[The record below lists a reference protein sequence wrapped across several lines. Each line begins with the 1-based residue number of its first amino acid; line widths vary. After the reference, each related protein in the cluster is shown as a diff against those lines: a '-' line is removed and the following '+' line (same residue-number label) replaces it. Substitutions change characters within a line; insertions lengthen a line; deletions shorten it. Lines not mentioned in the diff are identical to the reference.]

1 MKILIYSFFF
11 AFFCFFD
18 LSAQN
23 ISSLKADRDKLL
35 EDISKTQQLIKT
47 KRITRESTL
56 EQLDL
61 INSELALRDQLIT
74 KLIEELE
81 QIESNITSTEESI
94 NQLED
99 EIDFLKKEYARLL
112 QETYRRRNAMDELV
126 FYFSAGSFS
135 ETYRRYRLLKEYAR
149 YRKHQADQLIT
160 SQQKLIA
167 LVNHV
172 QSQKEQKELY
182 LNSIKEEKQLLDSS
196 KAKQAVVV
204 QKLQSEEAWLLK
216 SIKEKNEQAKTL
228 ENRIMELIASAG
240 TGSDGVDFD
249 KYKGKL
255 IWPVTK
261 GLVISKFGE
270 HPHPVLKSV
279 VVKNN
284 GIDIQV
290 VGNETV
296 FSVHN
301 GDVSRIVGIP
311 GYNTAVIV
319 RHGKFLSVY
328 ANLKSVTVKQGDRVM
343 AGDPV
348 GFVFKESEQLYGILH
363 FEVWEGNEKLNPSD
377 WLVP

>member
-1 MKILIYSFFF
+1 
-11 AFFCFFD
+11 
-18 LSAQN
+18 
-23 ISSLKADRDKLL
+23 LKADREKLL
-35 EDISKTQQLIKT
+35 NDINQTQQLIKT
-47 KRITRESTL
+47 KRITRKTTL
-56 EQLDL
+56 EQLEL
-61 INSELALRDQLIT
+61 INSELALRDQLIS
-74 KLIEELE
+74 KLEYELE
-81 QIESNITSTEESI
+81 QIELNITSTEESI
-94 NQLED
+94 NKLED
-99 EIDFLKKEYARLL
+99 DIDLFKKEYAKLL
-112 QETYRRRNAMDELV
+112 QDTYRRRNAMDELV

-149 YRKHQADQLIT
+149 YRKHQADELIA

-172 QSQKEQKELY
+172 QSQKEQKEVY
-182 LNSIKEEKQLLDSS
+182 LNSIKEEKQHLDSS
-196 KAKQAVVV
+196 KVQQAVVV
-204 QKLQSEEAWLLK
+204 QKLQSEETWLLK
-216 SIKEKNEQAKTL
+216 SIQEKNDQAKEL
-228 ENRIMELIASAG
+228 ENKIMELIASAG
-240 TGSDGVDFD
+240 SGNDGVDFD

-261 GLVISKFGE
+261 GLIISNFGE

-319 RHGKFLSVY
+319 RHGKFLTVY
-328 ANLKSVTVKQGDRVM
+328 ANLKSVTVKQGDQLM

-348 GFVFKESEQLYGILH
+348 GLVFKESEQLYGILH
-363 FEVWEGNEKLNPSD
+363 FEVWEGNKKLNPSD